1 MKKTN
6 DPDGP
11 LHKWGEPEGV
21 EDYKNKTPG
30 QGKMKSFKEIQQ
42 ESKDEVFTSLDHK
55 INGKDHDTR
64 MRDSWKNIHK
74 IAGDLQREKEKKARE
89 AEAKHNAEEANM
101 NEGKT
106 DKALMARVKGL
117 KGKQGVMARFLASQG
132 NTKELNKFL
141 AKVEEGYGKKSMKEE
156 GCPCCGGGE
165 CKCKSGCESCDCS
178 GQIDELKGSTVKS
191 YVSKAT
197 KDRNVNNAHGMDH
210 LDRSQSS
217 ANFGD
222 TKMSDSQFNKA
233 NKRFAT
239 ADKRQSGIDRAKKR
253 YNEDVEQVDE
263 LDTATLKSYSKKA
276 GREAD
281 KHAVAG
287 DRYSPG
293 STNKKYHDKKM
304 DKRQRGQDRADQK
317 VFDREN
323 PVNEVKKPF
332 SSDYVKKAASPHIV
346 AFRNGEK
353 ATVMAHSKSEALKKA
368 RQQGEHKGK
377 KVEYAAAAESVEQVD
392 ENRLLKVNTLSS
404 VEYQRAKKLKG
415 FDKSKYTWDSKQ
427 QLYIKEARQYK
438 VPSNYAAMMAKKRKK
453 AGTSEFGS
461 HPDKKKDVKK
471 EEVEQV
477 DELSRKTLAG
487 YIPKAARAAAA
498 SAVHVGANM
507 GDNPQELKT
516 AKRNLGKVQ
525 KREKGI
531 ATAAKKLSNEEVEQI
546 DEIGDTPKGKKVL
559 GAYVKKAAGSMAAK
573 QSLAKTF
580 KNDGYPHLKKMNRHS
595 PNNIQ
600 FDKKGDRKKTDPK
613 KFKAAKKDYEAT
625 NNLSKDFSSGA
636 DRRRQGIGRAVDR
649 LTKEGF
655 QGQRVSFTAEASVRG
670 ETGWT
675 KTGDKPKQT
684 SYKYDSGWK
693 PASAQRK
700 DERGNTIKNVAKH
713 LAKKGL
719 AKVSSEGLSP
729 KQEKHL
735 DVHDDGK
742 IDHKDFAKLRK
753 NKKNN

>member
-1 MKKTN
+1 MTVRPMKMSMKKTN

-42 ESKDEVFTSLDHK
+42 ESNLDLK
-55 INGKDHDTR
+55 INGKDYDTR
-64 MRDSWKNIHK
+64 MRDNWKNIHK

-156 GCPCCGGGE
+156 GCPCCDGGE

-178 GQIDELKGSTVKS
+178 GQIDELKGSTV
-191 YVSKAT
+191 
-197 KDRNVNNAHGMDH
+197 
-210 LDRSQSS
+210 
-217 ANFGD
+217 
-222 TKMSDSQFNKA
+222 
-233 NKRFAT
+233 
-239 ADKRQSGIDRAKKR
+239 
-253 YNEDVEQVDE
+253 
-263 LDTATLKSYSKKA
+263 
-276 GREAD
+276 
-281 KHAVAG
+281 
-287 DRYSPG
+287 
-293 STNKKYHDKKM
+293 
-304 DKRQRGQDRADQK
+304 
-317 VFDREN
+317 
-323 PVNEVKKPF
+323 NEVKKPF
-332 SSDYVKKAASPHIV
+332 SSDYTKKAAVPHTV

-353 ATVMAHSKSEALKKA
+353 TTIMARSKSEALKKA

-377 KVEYAAAAESVEQVD
+377 KVEYAAASESVEQVD
-392 ENRLLKVNTLSS
+392 EADLRKMDHDKFMKYGDSNPKG
-404 VEYQRAKKLKG
+404 RADPTWNAERKRRYKNSQASMYRKMKK
-415 FDKSKYTWDSKQ
+415 
-427 QLYIKEARQYK
+427 
-438 VPSNYAAMMAKKRKK
+438 
-453 AGTSEFGS
+453 
-461 HPDKKKDVKK
+461 
-471 EEVEQV
+471 
-477 DELSRKTLAG
+477 
-487 YIPKAARAAAA
+487 
-498 SAVHVGANM
+498 
-507 GDNPQELKT
+507 
-516 AKRNLGKVQ
+516 
-525 KREKGI
+525 
-531 ATAAKKLSNEEVEQI
+531 EEVEQI

-600 FDKKGDRKKTDPK
+600 FNKKGEQKKTDPK
-613 KFKAAKKDYEAT
+613 KFKAAKKDYETT

-655 QGQRVSFTAEASVRG
+655 QGQRVSFTAETSVRG

-675 KTGDKPKQT
+675 KTDDKPKQK
-684 SYKYDSGWK
+684 SYKYDGGWK